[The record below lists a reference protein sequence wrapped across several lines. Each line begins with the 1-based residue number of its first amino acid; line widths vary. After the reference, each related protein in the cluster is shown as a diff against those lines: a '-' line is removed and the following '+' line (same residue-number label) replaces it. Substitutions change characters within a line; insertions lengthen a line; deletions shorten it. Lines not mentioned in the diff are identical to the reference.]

1 MSYIMLAM
9 GWILKMCYFLVNNYG
24 LAIILFTVLV
34 KALLLPLTIK
44 QQRSMALTQKLQPL
58 LNEVQKKYANDKEKL
73 NAETMKLYQKYK
85 VNPMSGCLPM
95 LIQLP
100 LLMALYFVMRRPV
113 VYLMGF
119 GEDEVWRIVSAVLEW
134 AEGNSGGLEQFF
146 TAIGVEDMETLT
158 ASSYKMFGAYEIKVA
173 EFIHSH
179 PELLENHWIA
189 ETGKTYNIIDFN
201 FLGINLSATPDFGA
215 FINLM
220 FGRGGVTVET
230 MLLWLIPALSGISSY
245 LVSKIS
251 QSMQEAP
258 KKESR
263 MVEEENSNPMKSM
276 TLMMPLISAWFAF
289 SLPAAVGLYWIIGNV
304 LQLVQQVVLT
314 KVVKVDL
321 TDEEIEGEIV
331 NVKKNRKKRK
341 K

>member
-24 LAIILFTVLV
+24 VAIILFTVLV

-44 QQRSMALTQKLQPL
+44 QQRSMMLTQKIQPL
-58 LNEVQKKYANDKEKL
+58 LQELQKKYANDKEKL
-73 NAETMKLYQKYK
+73 NAETMKLYQKYQ

-119 GEDEVWRIVSAVLEW
+119 GEDEVWRIVSAVREW
-134 AEGNSGGLEQFF
+134 AEAVPGGLEQFF
-146 TAIGVEDMETLT
+146 QAVDVKDLETLT
-158 ASSYKMFGAYEIKVA
+158 ASSYKMFGAYEIQVA

-201 FLGINLSATPDFGA
+201 FLGINLSATPSFGA
-215 FINLM
+215 MMNLL
-220 FGRGGVTVET
+220 FGRGGVTLET
-230 MLLWLIPALSGISSY
+230 MLLWTIPVLAGVSSY

-251 QSMQEAP
+251 QKMQEAP
-258 KKESR
+258 KKETR
-263 MVEEENSNPMKSM
+263 MIEEEKTNPMQSM

-289 SLPAAVGLYWIIGNV
+289 SLPAAVGLYWIVSNV
-304 LQLVQQVVLT
+304 LQLVQQVVLA

-321 TDEEIEGEIV
+321 TDEQIEGEIV